1 MVFTTGVPPS
11 QRMRACDYDGV
22 EFAAVTLPKSLR
34 PVGPSVDDDTVLQSV
49 ATALHCTAN
58 NGGGGGGSGG
68 ALNGASAAGVAGAVV
83 GQTARREQLAA
94 NPGVYLNP
102 EQPLMQAVDVSEED
116 IRRQEDRV
124 GSARKRLQEFLN
136 GK

>member
-1 MVFTTGVPPS
+1 
-11 QRMRACDYDGV
+11 MRACDPDGR
-22 EFAAVTLPKSLR
+22 EFAAVQLPKSLR

-49 ATALHCTAN
+49 ATALHC
-58 NGGGGGGSGG
+58 NGNGVNGAG
-68 ALNGASAAGVAGAVV
+68 ALNGSSASGVAGGVGGVGAMLPAVV
-83 GQTARREQLAA
+83 GQTARSEQLTA

-102 EQPLMQAVDVSEED
+102 GQPLMQAVDVSEED

-124 GSARKRLQEFLN
+124 GTARKRLQEFLN